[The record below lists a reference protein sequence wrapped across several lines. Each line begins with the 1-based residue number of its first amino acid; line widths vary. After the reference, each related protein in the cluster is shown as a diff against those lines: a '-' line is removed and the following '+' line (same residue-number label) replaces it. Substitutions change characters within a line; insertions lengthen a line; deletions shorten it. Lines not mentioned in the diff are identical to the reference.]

1 MRYRFLGRSG
11 LRVSELSLGTGN
23 FGTGWGHGAQ
33 KAEAKAMYDI
43 YREVGGNFI
52 DTASNY
58 QAGQA
63 EEYLSDFISS
73 DREDVV
79 LSTKYTAGTSASSG
93 LQVTGNSRKA
103 MVQSLEQSLRRLGT
117 DRVDVFWAH
126 VADGSTPVEE
136 VLRAF
141 DDLTRAGKILYAG
154 LCNFPAW
161 RVAAGATLAQ
171 QRGWTPPVAI
181 QVEYS
186 LVERSADRE
195 LVPMAEA
202 FGLGVLGFTPL
213 GGGLLTGKYRR
224 GETGRAQSSISRF
237 LHKEDD
243 PAKAKVLDAVESI
256 AGDLGTTA
264 DQVAIRWSM
273 SKGVIPIVGP
283 RSVDQLTSN
292 LAAGELDIPARQLDW
307 LDELSAPQLGYP
319 YGLWPEDE
327 QVEKRRYSQP

>member
-1 MRYRFLGRSG
+1 MRYRFLGGSG

-23 FGTGWGHGAQ
+23 FGTGWGHGAHA
-33 KAEAKAMYDI
+33 AEARAMYGT
-43 YREVGGNFI
+43 YREAGGNFI

-58 QAGQA
+58 QAGEA
-63 EEYLSDFISS
+63 EEYLSDIISS

-79 LSTKYTAGTSASSG
+79 LATKYTMGSSAGSG
-93 LQVTGNSRKA
+93 LQMTGNSRKA

-126 VADGSTPVEE
+126 VADESTPIEE
-136 VLRAF
+136 ILRAF

-154 LCNFPAW
+154 LSSFPAW
-161 RVAAGATLAQ
+161 RVATGATLAQ
-171 QRGWTPPVAI
+171 QRGWAPLVAI

-195 LVPMAEA
+195 LVPMAES
-202 FGLGVLGFTPL
+202 FGLGVLGFSPL

-224 GETGRAQSSISRF
+224 GATGRAQSSISQF

-243 PAKAKVLDAVESI
+243 PAKANVLDAVESV
-256 AGDLGTTA
+256 ARDLDTTPER
-264 DQVAIRWSM
+264 VAIRWSM
-273 SKGVIPIVGP
+273 SKGVIPIIGP

-292 LAAGELDIPARQLDW
+292 LAAGELDIPARQLAR
-307 LDELSAPQLGYP
+307 LDEVSAPRLGYP
-319 YGLWPEDE
+319 HGMWPRPE
-327 QVEKRRYSQP
+327 QVEQRRFARP

>member
-23 FGTGWGHGAQ
+23 FGTGWGHGAT
-33 KAEAKAMYDI
+33 APEARAMYDT
-43 YREVGGNFI
+43 YRQAGGNFI

-58 QAGQA
+58 QSGEA
-63 EEYLSDFISS
+63 EEYLSDIISS

-79 LSTKYTAGTSASSG
+79 LATKYTMGTSASSG
-93 LQVTGNSRKA
+93 LHLTGNSRKA

-117 DRVDVFWAH
+117 DRVDVLWAH
-126 VADGSTPVEE
+126 VADVSTPIEE

-154 LCNFPAW
+154 LSSFPAW
-161 RVAAGATLAQ
+161 RVATGVTLAR
-171 QRGWTPPVAI
+171 QRDWAPLVAI

-186 LVERSADRE
+186 LVERDADRE

-202 FGLGVLGFTPL
+202 FGLGVLGFSPL

-237 LHKEDD
+237 LHREDD
-243 PAKAKVLDAVESI
+243 PAKAKVLDAVE
-256 AGDLGTTA
+256 AVAQDLGATPDA
-264 DQVAIRWSM
+264 VAIRWSM
-273 SKGVIPIVGP
+273 SKGVIPVVGP
-283 RSVDQLTSN
+283 RTVDQLTSN
-292 LAAGELDIPARQLDW
+292 LAAGELDIPPRQLDR
-307 LDELSAPQLGYP
+307 LDEVSAPRLGYP
-319 YGLWPEDE
+319 HGLWTEHE
-327 QVEKRRYSQP
+327 RVGERRVAQP

>member
-1 MRYRFLGRSG
+1 
-11 LRVSELSLGTGN
+11 
-23 FGTGWGHGAQ
+23 
-33 KAEAKAMYDI
+33 MYDT
-43 YREVGGNFI
+43 YREAGGNFI

-58 QAGQA
+58 QSGDA
-63 EEYLSDFISS
+63 EEYLSDIISA

-79 LSTKYTAGTSASSG
+79 LATKYTMGTSASSG
-93 LQVTGNSRKA
+93 LQLTGNSRKA

-126 VADGSTPVEE
+126 VADASTPIEE
-136 VLRAF
+136 ILRAF

-161 RVAAGATLAQ
+161 RVATGVTLAQ
-171 QRGWTPPVAI
+171 QRGWAPLVAI

-202 FGLGVLGFTPL
+202 FGLGVLGFSPL

-224 GETGRAQSSISRF
+224 GATGRAQSSISQF

-256 AGDLGTTA
+256 ARDLDTTPER
-264 DQVAIRWSM
+264 VAIKWSM
-273 SKGVIPIVGP
+273 SKGVIPILGP
-283 RSVDQLTSN
+283 RNVDQLTSD
-292 LAAGELDIPARQLDW
+292 LAAGELDISPRQFEW
-307 LDELSAPQLGYP
+307 LDEVSAPQLGYP
-319 YGLWPEDE
+319 HGLWSEHE
-327 QVEKRRYSQP
+327 RVEKNRFAQP